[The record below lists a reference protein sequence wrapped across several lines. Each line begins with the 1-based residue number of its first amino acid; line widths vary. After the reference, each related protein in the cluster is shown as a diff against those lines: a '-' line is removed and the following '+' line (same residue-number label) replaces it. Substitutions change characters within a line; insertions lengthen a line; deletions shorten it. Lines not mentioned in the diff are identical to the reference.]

1 MKPAV
6 TPIGEI
12 AGIVAGARAAFA
24 SGMTLPLAWRSAQ
37 IRAVARMVEENR
49 AAILGAVAADLKKP
63 PFEADLSEVELV
75 LQEAA
80 HTLSHLP
87 SWAAPQSVHT
97 PLMFFP
103 ASSYLYHDPL
113 GVACIITPWNFPF
126 CALPHFPPAPC
137 CCICSSRPSHYP
149 PIPPPTLSPQRPGP

>member
-6 TPIGEI
+6 TPVGEV

-24 SGMTLPLAWRSAQ
+24 SGMTLPLSWRSAQ
-37 IRAVARMVEENR
+37 IRAIARMVEENR
-49 AAILGAVAADLKKP
+49 AAILSAVAADLKKP

-103 ASSYLYHDPL
+103 ASSYLYYDPL

-126 CALPHFPPAPC
+126 CAL
-137 CCICSSRPSHYP
+137 RPSPCQPWALLAARSSPSSHDRRP
-149 PIPPPTLSPQRPGP
+149 HPTRPQKTWP